1 MMLEMAGCFMN
12 NTSSS
17 SGQVCTGV
25 WPPPWIH
32 HGRRRSK
39 LQACP
44 CEITWLWP
52 TVWMKFRRRS
62 RFYWPRSGWANLHF
76 TGKSRM
82 TVDGELTSHFNF
94 TLKNKHSG
102 ASGLIKC
109 KLFLLNVVFRPV
121 CVSVAW
127 TLTIKTLIWRLT
139 QAECKH
145 SCTFGFVNVCDFC
158 FMNCCRFASVNSNV
172 SLLLKC
178 FRFVLRSEFLGGRQT
193 LFHEER
199 KIELLYFSIHT
210 NTDVMNWWST
220 FQVNFF
226 FKVCIRV

>member
-1 MMLEMAGCFMN
+1 MRSWQVVFTQNSTKFWATYQWEETEIMMLEMAGCFMN

-17 SGQVCTGV
+17 SGQVRTGV
-25 WPPPWIH
+25 WPPPWNH
-32 HGRRRSK
+32 HGRHRSK

-127 TLTIKTLIWRLT
+127 TLTIKTLIRAYRAVGISSHRCIWLRTMATPTRL
-139 QAECKH
+139 
-145 SCTFGFVNVCDFC
+145 
-158 FMNCCRFASVNSNV
+158 
-172 SLLLKC
+172 
-178 FRFVLRSEFLGGRQT
+178 
-193 LFHEER
+193 
-199 KIELLYFSIHT
+199 
-210 NTDVMNWWST
+210 
-220 FQVNFF
+220 
-226 FKVCIRV
+226 